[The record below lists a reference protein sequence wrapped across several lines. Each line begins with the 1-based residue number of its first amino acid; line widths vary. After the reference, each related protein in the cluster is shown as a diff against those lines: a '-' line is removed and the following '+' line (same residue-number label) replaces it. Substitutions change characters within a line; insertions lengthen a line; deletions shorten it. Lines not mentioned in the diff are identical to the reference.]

1 MKAKLGTLGK
11 SLLGLI
17 LILCSGLIYGQEIE
31 GKIIDQSGEPIVF
44 AAVLVK
50 ETGGRILSDEEGRF
64 IISEV
69 QLPVTLKVSA
79 LGFLDRTLE
88 VTYGAQAQEIVM
100 TPLAERLGEVI
111 LESTLLPAAVRETP
125 ASVGILTPQ
134 MLGRTD
140 QTNIL
145 QSINTVP
152 GVYVHQG
159 ALNTNKLSIRGI
171 GSRSQ
176 YSTNRVKAYFEGIP
190 LSTAEGETTLDD
202 LDQEMVEKVEILKG
216 PTSSIYGSG
225 LGGVIN
231 LYAREAQPGE
241 TRAGIRSTFGSYG
254 LQKYT
259 LSAALGSENTQL
271 LAMYNHLQS
280 DSFRDNGNYDR
291 KSLTF
296 HAGFRGSDSGKFT
309 LIGNFIRLKAY
320 IPSSID
326 WEQLQTAPEKA
337 AFTWGASKGYESYDK
352 GMLGASYK
360 HQFSPSLDN
369 QTSVFLNFR
378 DAYEPRPFDILKEEQ
393 VATGVRTR
401 FNYTHR
407 FLEREASLSLGSE
420 YYQEWYDTGTFENLY
435 QEFPG
440 QGSIAGNAL
449 SNNSQMR
456 HYFNVFAQWK
466 VEASDRLSLE
476 AGLNLNS
483 TSYGLTDLF
492 YGDEIDQTGDYRFET
507 ILSPRLGAVYNLG
520 TDNMLFA
527 SVSHGFSTPGVAET
541 LTPDGL
547 INTDLQPEVGIN
559 YEIGH
564 KGTWLD
570 NRFYTELALYS
581 IQVDKLLVAERVAED
596 QYVGRNLGKTDH
608 NGLELLM
615 AYRLDVNGW
624 LRISPFVNASFNKF
638 KFDQYVDDGVDY
650 SGNELPGVPKRTI
663 NAGVDIKTREGL
675 GVFANFQHNGSIP
688 LDDANSRYNQ
698 AYNLVHLKAQYTLDL
713 FDGIELDLFAGVNN
727 LFNKSYASSVL
738 PNAVGFGNSQPRYYY
753 PGEPRNYYLGVGLDY
768 LF

>member
-1 MKAKLGTLGK
+1 M
-11 SLLGLI
+11 LGLI
-17 LILCSGLIYGQEIE
+17 LILYTGCIIGQDLE
-31 GKIIDQSGEPIVF
+31 GKIIDQAGEPIVF
-44 AAVLVK
+44 AAILVQ
-50 ETGGRILSDEEGRF
+50 ETGQKSISDQQGTF
-64 IISEV
+64 TISSVE
-69 QLPVTLKVSA
+69 LPLTLKVSA
-79 LGFLDRTLE
+79 LGYVDKTLE
-88 VTYGAQAQEIVM
+88 VTEPDQPYNIVLR
-100 TPLAERLGEVI
+100 PEAERLGEVL

-125 ASVGILTPQ
+125 ASVGILTSE
-134 MLGRTD
+134 MLQRTD

-145 QSINTVP
+145 ESINTVA
-152 GVYVHQG
+152 GVFVHQG

-241 TRAGIRSTFGSYG
+241 TRAGIRSSFGSYG
-254 LQKYT
+254 LQKHT
-259 LSAALGSENTQL
+259 VSAALGSEQSQL

-280 DSFRDNGNYDR
+280 DSFRENGNYDR
-291 KSLTF
+291 KSITF
-296 HAGFRGSDSGKFT
+296 HAGLRGSDNGKFT
-309 LIGNFIRLKAY
+309 LIGNFIRLKAF

-326 WEQLQTAPEKA
+326 RDQLHSAPEKA
-337 AFTWGASKGYESYDK
+337 AYTWGASQGYESYDK
-352 GMLGASYK
+352 GMLGASYR
-360 HQFSPSLDN
+360 HQFSSWLDN

-401 FNYTHR
+401 FNYKHQISD
-407 FLEREASLSLGSE
+407 REATLSLGSE

-435 QEFPG
+435 QDFPG

-449 SNNSQMR
+449 SNNSQIR
-456 HYFNVFAQWK
+456 HYLNVFAQWK
-466 VEASDRLSLE
+466 VEAGERLSLE

-483 TSYGLTDLF
+483 TSYSLTDLF
-492 YGDEIDQTGDYRFET
+492 YGDGVDQTGDYRFKT

-520 TDNMLFA
+520 PDKMLFA

-564 KGTWLD
+564 KGTWLG
-570 NRFYTELALYS
+570 NKLYTELALFS
-581 IQVDKLLVAERVAED
+581 IQVDNLLVAERVAED

-608 NGLELLM
+608 NGLEMLL
-615 AYRLDVNGW
+615 AYRWDVDGW

-663 NAGVDIKTREGL
+663 NAGVDFHTREGL
-675 GVFANFQHNGSIP
+675 GFFANFQHIGSIP
-688 LDDANSRYNQ
+688 LDDANSSFNHH
-698 AYNLVHLKAQYTLDL
+698 YNLVHLKAQYS
-713 FDGIELDLFAGVNN
+713 FDITEGMELDLFAGVNN
-727 LFNKSYASSVL
+727 LFNKSYASSIL
-738 PNAVGFGNSQPRYYY
+738 PNAVGFGNSLPRYYY
-753 PGEPRNYYLGVGLDY
+753 PGEPRNYYFGLGLDY